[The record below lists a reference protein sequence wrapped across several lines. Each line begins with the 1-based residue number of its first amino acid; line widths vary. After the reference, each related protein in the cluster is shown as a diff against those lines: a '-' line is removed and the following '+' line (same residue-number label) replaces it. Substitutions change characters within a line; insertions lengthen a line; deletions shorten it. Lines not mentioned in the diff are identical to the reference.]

1 MICLIDICIK
11 EKIKRSGVSFYRNG
25 FSHDRVGDDP
35 RGYGTNRDALC
46 IHLRGPS
53 KMRGTMA

>member
-1 MICLIDICIK
+1 MICLIDTCIK

-25 FSHDRVGDDP
+25 FSHDRADDDP
-35 RGYGTNRDALC
+35 KGYGTNRDLHG
-46 IHLRGPS
+46 IYLRGPS